1 MTGSLRGFGG
11 RLTSG
16 VTLAI
21 FLSASVPA
29 FAQAGVSEQLYR
41 EGGELMKAG
50 KTHEACAKFAAS
62 YRADNTA
69 VGSLLATA
77 ACHEKEGKNAAA
89 WGEYGAVAAI
99 AARDGQADRQQYAT
113 DHAKAL
119 EPKLHHVILAPAF
132 DAANPP
138 AGLVVHLDGDA
149 FDPGAFNSQIPV
161 DAGDH
166 TLDVSATGKKL
177 WSTMFTAAND
187 TKTDT
192 IAIPAL
198 VDAPKE
204 QPRTIIIKDESGT
217 HFNKTKL
224 ALGIIFG
231 AVGLGGV
238 GTAVGL
244 GLNASSLNSKAV
256 DAGNAATACG
266 FNGATITSQ
275 CQDDNK
281 KQLTG
286 ADAQNAANGHHAYDL
301 QAHSAAETSQTI
313 AIVSGIVG
321 GLSLIAGVFFI
332 VTSPEKTNVAP
343 PPDVDKPATV
353 SNVKVTPMVGP
364 QFNGLGLSG
373 SF

>member
-1 MTGSLRGFGG
+1 MFALRGFGG
-11 RLTSG
+11 KLTSG
-16 VTLAI
+16 VTVAI

-50 KTHEACAKFAAS
+50 KTHEACGKFAAS

-99 AARDGQADRQQYAT
+99 AARDGQTDRQQYAT

-119 EPKLHHVILAPAF
+119 EPKLHHLVIAPAF
-132 DAANPP
+132 DVANPP
-138 AGLVVHLDGDA
+138 TGLAVQLDGA
-149 FDPGAFNSQIPV
+149 GFDPGAFNSQIPI
-161 DAGDH
+161 DSGDH
-166 TLDVSATGKKL
+166 TLNVTATGKTPWATK
-177 WSTMFTAAND
+177 FTTAND

-192 IAIPAL
+192 VSVPAL
-198 VDAPKE
+198 VDAPKD
-204 QPRTIIIKDESGT
+204 QPQTIVIKDETTT
-217 HFNKTKL
+217 HLNKTKL

-231 AVGLGGV
+231 GVGLGGI
-238 GTAVGL
+238 GAAIGL
-244 GLNASSLNSKAV
+244 GLNASAVNQKAV
-256 DAGNAATACG
+256 DAGSAATACG
-266 FNGATITSQ
+266 FNNAPVTQACT
-275 CQDDNK
+275 DDK
-281 KQLTG
+281 GHVLTG
-286 ADAQNAANGHHAYDL
+286 ADATNAANGHHAYQVDT
-301 QAHSAAETSQTI
+301 HSKAETSQTI

-332 VTSPEKTNVAP
+332 VTSPEKTNAAP
-343 PPDVDKPATV
+343 PPSVDKPATV
-353 SNVKVTPMVGP
+353 SNLKVIPVVSP

>member
-1 MTGSLRGFGG
+1 MLAKLAINRRAEVASVSMMGSLRGLRG
-11 RLTSG
+11 RVTSG

-29 FAQAGVSEQLYR
+29 FAQAGASEQLYR
-41 EGGELMKAG
+41 EGGELMKQN

-89 WGEYGAVAAI
+89 WGEYEAVAAI
-99 AARDGQADRQQYAT
+99 AARDGQADRQAYAS

-132 DAANPP
+132 DATNPP
-138 AGLVVHLDGDA
+138 PGFSVQLDGAA
-149 FDPGAFNSQIPV
+149 FDPGAFNSQIPI
-161 DAGDH
+161 DTGDH
-166 TLDVSATGKKL
+166 NLVVSATGKKM
-177 WSTMFTAAND
+177 WTTMFATAND

-192 IAIPAL
+192 ISIPAL
-198 VDAPKE
+198 VDAPKD
-204 QPRTIIIKDESGT
+204 QPQTIIIKDEST
-217 HFNKTKL
+217 SHLNKTKL

-231 AVGLGGV
+231 TVGVGGV
-238 GTAVGL
+238 VTAIAL
-244 GLNASSLNSKAV
+244 GLNASSLNQRSIDDQNKDTTGNTTQFQQ
-256 DAGNAATACG
+256 DATNSH
-266 FNGATITSQ
+266 N
-275 CQDDNK
+275 
-281 KQLTG
+281 
-286 ADAQNAANGHHAYDL
+286 
-301 QAHSAAETSQTI
+301 AAETSQAI

-321 GLSLIAGVFFI
+321 GLSLVAGVFFI
-332 VTSPEKTNVAP
+332 VTSPESKPAAP
-343 PPDVDKPATV
+343 PPSIDKPATV
-353 SNVKVTPMVGP
+353 SNIKVSPIVGP

>member
-1 MTGSLRGFGG
+1 MFARFGV
-11 RLTSG
+11 RVTSSAM
-16 VTLAI
+16 LAV
-21 FLSASVPA
+21 LMSASVPA

-41 EGGELMKAG
+41 EGGDLMKEG

-119 EPKLHHVILAPAF
+119 EPKLHHIVIAPAF
-132 DAANPP
+132 DIANPP
-138 AGLVVHLDGDA
+138 NGLAVQLDGAA
-149 FDPGAFNSQIPV
+149 FDPGAFNSQIPI
-161 DAGDH
+161 DSGEH
-166 TLDVSATGKKL
+166 TLNVTATGKKT
-177 WSTMFTAAND
+177 WTTKFTTAND

-192 IAIPAL
+192 VPIPAL
-198 VDAPKE
+198 VDAPKD
-204 QPRTIIIKDESGT
+204 QPQTIVIKDETTT
-217 HFNKTKL
+217 HLNKTKL

-231 AVGLGGV
+231 GVGLGGI
-238 GTAVGL
+238 GAAIGL
-244 GLNASSLNSKAV
+244 GLNASALNQKSE
-256 DAGNAATACG
+256 TA
-266 FNGATITSQ
+266 NGAANSSQLGTSTTSGENCPQ
-275 CQDDNK
+275 PFKEPPACQPYDGHK
-281 KQLTG
+281 LY
-286 ADAQNAANGHHAYDL
+286 AQQTHD
-301 QAHSAAETSQTI
+301 AAETSQTI

-332 VTSPEKTNVAP
+332 VTSPESKTAAP
-343 PPDVDKPATV
+343 PPAVDKPATV
-353 SNVKVTPMVGP
+353 SHLKVIPVVGP
-364 QFNGLGLSG
+364 QYNGLGLSG